1 MKIKYH
7 GKNVEVT
14 ESMKQ
19 HIVKKVA
26 GLEKY
31 VKGKEAELTVTA
43 KIEKE
48 KQVAEFKMNV
58 NGQSYMATSKEKDFY
73 EAVQESIDK
82 LKRELKSDKR
92 KGVDTKSHIKKEKP
106 EEIDDSED
114 L

>member
-19 HIVKKVA
+19 HVAKKA
-26 GLEKY
+26 KSLEKY
-31 VKGKEAELTVTA
+31 TKGKEVELTVTA

-48 KQVAEFKMNV
+48 KQVAEIKMDV
-58 NGQSYMATSKEKDFY
+58 NGQSYMATTKEKDFY

-92 KGVDTKSHIKKEKP
+92 KGVDTKSHIKREKT
-106 EEIDDSED
+106 EEIDNSED
-114 L
+114 I